1 MSKKT
6 GYLLGILLTIIIG
19 MLLMWF
25 FCCGS
30 GAVSGISDD
39 SDNSNQQVVATGA
52 AAATQMGF
60 SIKDPKGNFKFSDE
74 HNFDFNT
81 SGFSILQPVA
91 GAVDTGIG
99 KLQAYLNAEGN
110 AGKFVDITGY
120 YDTDE
125 DNSSAFPNLGLARA
139 NAIKNYFVS
148 KGISS
153 SKINTFGEL
162 RDALVPDG
170 TIYRGP
176 VSFTVG
182 TYENENGDADEMA
195 ALKARINADPLVLQF
210 NTAQA
215 SISLTAEQRQK
226 MADISRYLDHVS
238 GSSASIVGHTD
249 NTGNPASHM
258 PLGLKRANF
267 AKDYFKRNGMSE
279 SQLKTSSKG
288 DKDPVA
294 DNATAE
300 GRAQNRRSVVT
311 IN

>member
-1 MSKKT
+1 
-6 GYLLGILLTIIIG
+6 
-19 MLLMWF
+19 
-25 FCCGS
+25 
-30 GAVSGISDD
+30 
-39 SDNSNQQVVATGA
+39 
-52 AAATQMGF
+52 MGF

-74 HNFDFNT
+74 NNLDFNT
-81 SGFSILQPVA
+81 SGFSILQPVS

-125 DNSSAFPNLGLARA
+125 DNTSAFPNLGLARA
-139 NAIKNYFVS
+139 NAVKNYFVS

-170 TIYRGP
+170 NIYRGP
-176 VSFTVG
+176 VSYTIG
-182 TYENENGDADEMA
+182 TYENANGDADEMA

-238 GSSASIVGHTD
+238 GSTASIVGHTD
-249 NTGNPASHM
+249 NTGNPASHL

-267 AKDYFKRNGMSE
+267 AKDYFKRNGISE
-279 SQLKTSSKG
+279 TQLKTSSQG

-294 DNATAE
+294 DNTTEA
-300 GRAQNRRSVVT
+300 GRAKNRRSVIS

>member
-30 GAVSGISDD
+30 GAASGISDD
-39 SDNSNQQVVATGA
+39 SDQSNQVAATKQ
-52 AAATQMGF
+52 AAATSMGF
-60 SIKDPKGNFKFSDE
+60 SIKDPNGDFSFSNAG
-74 HNFDFNT
+74 NFDFNA
-81 SGFSILQPVA
+81 SGFSILKPVS
-91 GAVDTGIG
+91 GAVDDGLG
-99 KLQAYLNAEGN
+99 KLQAYLNADGN
-110 AGKFVDITGY
+110 AGKFVNITGY

-125 DNSSAFPNLGLARA
+125 DNTSAFPNLGLARA
-139 NAIKNYFVS
+139 NAAKNYFVS

-176 VSFTVG
+176 VSYAMDA
-182 TYENENGDADEMA
+182 YENENGDADEMA
-195 ALKARINADPLVLQF
+195 ALKARINANPLVLHF

-215 SISLTAEQRQK
+215 SISLSPEQRQK
-226 MADISRYLDHVS
+226 VADISRYLDHVS
-238 GSSASIVGHTD
+238 GSSATIVGHTD

-258 PLGLKRANF
+258 PLGLKRADF
-267 AKDYFKRNGMSE
+267 AKGYFKRNGISE
-279 SQLKTSSKG
+279 AQLSTSSQG

-294 DNATAE
+294 DNATEE

-311 IN
+311 LN